1 MRRPGSNALTTRLSC
16 ALAAMAALIPGM
28 GVAREA
34 APQSVTASEAP
45 VRWVRY
51 AEAAAT
57 ELSAWLEEESEAATR
72 VRAYLHA
79 ARPVDGQ
86 PAPPL
91 LLKVWIDDEGL
102 VDRLEFTP
110 FAHEEVNADLRAA
123 VLGRRLAPPPPD
135 MLSPLRIAVE
145 LTPKP
150 EPEPAI

>member
-16 ALAAMAALIPGM
+16 ALAAMVALIPGM

-34 APQSVTASEAP
+34 PQSVTASQAP
-45 VRWVRY
+45 VGWVRY
-51 AEAAAT
+51 AEGVTT

-79 ARPVDGQ
+79 AGPVDGQ
-86 PAPPL
+86 PTPPL
-91 LLKVWIDDEGL
+91 LLKVWIDHEGL

-110 FAHEEVNADLRAA
+110 FADEEVNADLRAA
-123 VLGRRLAPPPPD
+123 VIGRRLAPPPPD

-145 LTPKP
+145 LTPKTDL
-150 EPEPAI
+150 EPAI